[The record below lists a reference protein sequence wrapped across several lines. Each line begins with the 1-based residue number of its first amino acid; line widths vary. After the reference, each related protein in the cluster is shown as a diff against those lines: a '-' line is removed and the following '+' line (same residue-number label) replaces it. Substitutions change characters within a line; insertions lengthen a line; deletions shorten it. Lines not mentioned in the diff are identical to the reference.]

1 MTFMRP
7 MRVLR
12 IMRTKM
18 TKETAMAT
26 AWLRGVG
33 VGVLVSCLGAGCAGT
48 AAPTGEEMA
57 SIRPADLPNLPGCGT
72 EHPAQ
77 GPGVAR
83 AIAGFP
89 GLYVIYVGGQ
99 PLCID
104 TLEAAA
110 RSLHTWVSL
119 DPASSNPMPGD
130 DGRHRSNPMPGTIR
144 VQSNPM
150 PGDDPAASNPMP
162 GDDANSNPMPG
173 TPTAQTIWTTKN

>member
-7 MRVLR
+7 MRTK
-12 IMRTKM
+12 RTKM

-26 AWLRGVG
+26 AWLRSVG

-48 AAPTGEEMA
+48 AAPIDDEETA
-57 SIRPADLPNLPGCGT
+57 SIRPAQLPDLPGCAA
-72 EHPAQ
+72 ERPAQ
-77 GPGVAR
+77 GPGTAR

-89 GLYVIYVGGQ
+89 GLYVIYVGGK

-104 TLEAAA
+104 TLDAAA
-110 RSLHTWVSL
+110 RSLQTWVSV
-119 DPASSNPMPGD
+119 DTTGSNPMPGD
-130 DGRHRSNPMPGTIR
+130 DGRHRSNPMPGTVR

-173 TPTAQTIWTTKN
+173 SPTAQTIWTPKN